1 MIPTGTSQTRSLRVL
16 FVEDAEADVELVRA
30 ILKRAGLDI
39 ELRAVATED
48 DLREAVRERWDI
60 ILSDF
65 NMPALDAFGVLKVLH
80 QQSVDTPCILVS
92 GTVGEEIATQTMRA
106 GARDYVL
113 KSNLARLPAVVRRE
127 TAEAQQRARRKQLE
141 NTHRALRD
149 VAFEAGRFL
158 DPGVLARYVL
168 DQARALLTVDV
179 ASLHWWS
186 EKRATLELLAISG
199 GSHSQAP
206 ANDDPLAAASVGVA
220 ASRLAFDAR
229 EPVIIPDYRV
239 WPQRTTEASGSAIA
253 VPAMAGYR
261 ALGTLYVHAIAP
273 RLFGTDEAQALQLL
287 ASQIAPSI
295 VVRQLLAALKA
306 SEQRFETAFRRNPV
320 GIIVTRAS
328 DNVVLD
334 VNESFLEL
342 IGYGRDELLGRSARA
357 LGLIRAEDEKELA
370 SAFQV
375 GRPDRGTE
383 VQIFDREGAPREVV
397 VYSESIALDS
407 APAIISTV
415 VDITARRSAERMLRH
430 RSLHDELTG
439 LPNRASL
446 YERLDAEIA
455 TRPDRSFTLLLIDLD
470 NFTAAN
476 EALGHHGGDL
486 LLTQVARRL
495 RERLPASD
503 LLARSGGD
511 EFAALLAGDDAR
523 DGREVALEL
532 LAALE
537 PPFAIG
543 EAEVLS
549 GASIGLA
556 SFPMDVATPGDVLKN
571 ATLALQSAKLI
582 GWTCV
587 SFEEVRQERQTTSP
601 SRLQDLRMA
610 MERGELFL
618 LYQPIFDIR
627 SRAIVGVEALLRWQ
641 HPREGL
647 LTPLSFLPAADRTNL
662 MRPILAWVLR
672 TALQETKAAQLRVAV
687 NLSVRNLLDTGLPG
701 LVAAMLRETGRRA
714 VDLTCEVTEGGAM
727 SNPETAVRILGEL
740 RAMGCGL
747 SIDDFGTGYSSMA
760 YLQRL
765 PVHELKI
772 DRSFVHGIPVD
783 RRNTS
788 IVQASIALAHGLGLV
803 VVGDGVE
810 DEGSFE
816 ALKTLGCDRAQGYL
830 LARPMP
836 AAELRVAN

>member
-1 MIPTGTSQTRSLRVL
+1 MPSGASQARSIRVL
-16 FVEDAEADVELVRA
+16 FVEDAEADVELVRS
-30 ILKRAGLDI
+30 ILKRAGL
-39 ELRAVATED
+39 EVEVRAVATED
-48 DLREAVRERWDI
+48 DLRQAVRERWDI

-65 NMPALDAFGVLKVLH
+65 NLPALDAFGVLKVLH
-80 QQSVDTPCILVS
+80 QESVDTPCILVS

-127 TAEAQQRARRKQLE
+127 TAEAQQRARRKHLE
-141 NTHRALRD
+141 DTHRAVRE
-149 VAFEAGRFL
+149 VVFEAGRFL

-168 DQARALLTVDV
+168 DQARALLAVDV
-179 ASLHWWS
+179 ASLHWWN
-186 EKRATLELLAISG
+186 EKSATLELLAISG
-199 GSHSQAP
+199 TGEAQA
-206 ANDDPLAAASVGVA
+206 NASGERLSPMSLGA
-220 ASRLAFDAR
+220 SASRLAFDSR

-239 WPQRTTEASGSAIA
+239 WPQRPTEALGSALA

-261 ALGTLYVHAIAP
+261 ALGALYVHAVVP
-273 RLFGTDEAQALQLL
+273 RPFGIDEAQALQLL

-295 VVRQLLAALKA
+295 VVRQLLSALKA

-342 IGYGRDELLGRSARA
+342 VGYGRDELVGQSARA
-357 LGLIRAEDEKELA
+357 LGLIGAEHEKELA
-370 SAFQV
+370 AAFQV
-375 GRPDRGTE
+375 GRSDRGTE
-383 VQIFDREGAPREVV
+383 VAIRNRDGATREVV
-397 VYSESIALDS
+397 VYAETITLED
-407 APAIISTV
+407 APAVLSTV

-430 RSLHDELTG
+430 QSLHDELTG
-439 LPNRASL
+439 LPNRAYL
-446 YERLDAEIA
+446 YEHLQEQINA
-455 TRPDRSFTLLLIDLD
+455 RPDRAFTLLLIDLD

-476 EALGHHGGDL
+476 EALGNHGGDL

-495 RERLPASD
+495 RERLPGSD

-511 EFAALLAGDDAR
+511 EFAALLAGDEAR
-523 DGREVALEL
+523 DGNEVAHEL

-537 PPFAIG
+537 APFAIG
-543 EAEVLS
+543 DAEVLS

-556 SFPMDVATPGDVLKN
+556 AFPMDVAAPGDVLKN

-587 SFEEVRQERQTTSP
+587 SYENVRQERQATSP
-601 SRLQDLRMA
+601 SRLNDLRMA
-610 MERGELFL
+610 IERGELFL
-618 LYQPIFDIR
+618 LYQPIFDID

-672 TALQETKAAQLRVAV
+672 TALSETKAAQLRVAV
-687 NLSVRNLLDTGLPG
+687 NLSVRNLLDTGLPE
-701 LVAAMLRETGRRA
+701 LVAAMLRETDRRA

-727 SNPETAVRILGEL
+727 SNPETAVRILGQL

-788 IVQASIALAHGLGLV
+788 IVQASIALAHGLDLV
-803 VVGDGVE
+803 VVGEGVE
-810 DEGSFE
+810 DEANFE

-830 LARPMP
+830 LARPMR
-836 AAELRVAN
+836 ASELPVQN

>member
-1 MIPTGTSQTRSLRVL
+1 MISTGTSQTRPIRVL

-30 ILKRAGLDI
+30 ILKRAGLDV
-39 ELRAVATED
+39 EVRAVATED

-65 NMPALDAFGVLKVLH
+65 NLPALDAFGVLKVLH
-80 QQSVDTPCILVS
+80 QQSIDTPCILVS

-127 TAEAQQRARRKQLE
+127 AAETQQRARRKQLE
-141 NTHRALRD
+141 TTHRALRE

-158 DPGVLARYVL
+158 DPAVLARYVL

-179 ASLHWWS
+179 ASLHWWN
-186 EKRATLELLAISG
+186 EKSATLELLAISK
-199 GSHSQAP
+199 SSYSEAP
-206 ANDDPLAAASVGVA
+206 AKDDPLAAASVGAA
-220 ASRLAFDAR
+220 ASRLAFDGR
-229 EPVIIPDYRV
+229 QPVIIPDYRV
-239 WPQRTTEASGSAIA
+239 WPQRTTEASGSALA

-261 ALGTLYVHAIAP
+261 ALGALYVHSIAP
-273 RLFGTDEAQALQLL
+273 RPFGTDEAQALQLL

-334 VNESFLEL
+334 VNESFLTL
-342 IGYGRDELLGRSARA
+342 VGYRRDELLGQSARA
-357 LGLIRAEDEKELA
+357 LGLIGPEHEKDLA
-370 SAFQV
+370 AAFQV

-383 VQIFDREGAPREVV
+383 VQIFDREGGPREVV
-397 VYSESIALDS
+397 VYSESIALDN

-439 LPNRASL
+439 LPNRAYL
-446 YERLDAEIA
+446 YERLDSQI
-455 TRPDRSFTLLLIDLD
+455 TTQPDRAFTLLLIDLD
-470 NFTAAN
+470 DFTATN
-476 EALGHHGGDL
+476 EAFGPHGGDL

-503 LLARSGGD
+503 MLARTGGD
-511 EFAALLAGDDAR
+511 EFAALLVRDDPR
-523 DGREVALEL
+523 DGHEVAREL
-532 LAALE
+532 LAVLE
-537 PPFAIG
+537 APFTIG
-543 EAEVLS
+543 EAEALI

-556 SFPMDVATPGDVLKN
+556 SFPNDVATPGDVLKT
-571 ATLALQSAKLI
+571 ATLALESAKVI
-582 GWTCV
+582 GWTSV
-587 SFEEVRQERQTTSP
+587 SYEEVRQERQATSP
-601 SRLQDLRMA
+601 SRLHDLRMA
-610 MERGELFL
+610 IDRDELFL
-618 LYQPIFDIR
+618 LYQPIFDIGA
-627 SRAIVGVEALLRWQ
+627 RAIVGVEALLRWR
-641 HPREGL
+641 HPRDGL
-647 LTPLSFLPAADRTNL
+647 LTPLSFLPSAERTNL

-672 TALQETKAAQLRVAV
+672 TALSETKPARLRVAV
-687 NLSVRNLLDTGLPG
+687 NLSVRNLVDASLPE
-701 LVAAMLRETGRRA
+701 LVSEMLRETDRHA
-714 VDLTCEVTEGGAM
+714 EDLTCEVTEGGAM
-727 SNPETAVRILGEL
+727 SNPETAVRVLGEL
-740 RAMGCGL
+740 RAMGCEL

-772 DRSFVHGIPVD
+772 DRSFVQGIPVD

-788 IVQASIALAHGLGLV
+788 IVQASIALAHGLGLM
-803 VVGDGVE
+803 VVGEGVE